1 MKRVLWFVGI
11 GITLVFL
18 LFYFWPVQGGLET
31 VTVKNGASL
40 SQVAEE
46 LEGKDIINSKMLFS
60 LYVRMFGGEGKIRAG
75 VYEIQ
80 KGESYGE
87 ILEVLTSGKS
97 KQVKFTIPEGYT
109 IRQIDTLLAEKGFIQ
124 KVEFEKCAKETCKG
138 KNLEGFLFPDTY
150 FLDHGSFSVESFM
163 ALLLNTFDKKVSQE
177 LKDDILKSGRTI
189 QEIITMASILEKEVR
204 HEEDLPIV
212 SGILWK
218 RFDAKW
224 GLDVDA
230 TLLYD
235 RENSDDREI
244 SNEDIQ
250 SDSPYNTRKWRGLP
264 PTPIGNPGL
273 KTILASLHPEKSE
286 YWFYLS
292 KEDGSMAYARTNE
305 EHNQNKVLYLK

>member
-1 MKRVLWFVGI
+1 MKRIIWFIGI
-11 GITLVFL
+11 GIILVFL
-18 LFYFWPVQGGLET
+18 FFYFLPFKGGLEA
-31 VTVKNGASL
+31 VTVKKGASL
-40 SQVAEE
+40 SQVSEE
-46 LEGKDIINSKMLFS
+46 LDGKDIISSKTLFS

-75 VYEIQ
+75 MYEIK

-97 KQVKFTIPEGYT
+97 KQVKLTIPEGYT
-109 IRQIDTLLAEKGFIQ
+109 IRQIDTLLVEKGFVQ
-124 KVEFEKCAKETCKG
+124 KGEFEKCAKETCKG

-150 FLDHGSFSVESFM
+150 FLDYGSFSSESLVD
-163 ALLLNTFDKKVSQE
+163 LLLNTFDKKVSQE
-177 LKDDILKSGRTI
+177 LKDDILKSGRTV
-189 QEIITMASILEKEVR
+189 QEIVIMASILEKEVR
-204 HEEDLPIV
+204 HEEDLRIV

-218 RFDAKW
+218 RYDAKW

-235 RENSDDREI
+235 RENSDREI
-244 SNEDIQ
+244 SNEDLQ

-273 KTILASLHPEKSE
+273 KTILAALHPKTSE

-292 KEDGSMAYARTNE
+292 KEDGVMAYARTNE
-305 EHNQNKVLYLK
+305 EHNQNKILYLK

>member
-1 MKRVLWFVGI
+1 MKRLWPYLIGVLAI
-11 GITLVFL
+11 ILI
-18 LFYFWPVQGGLET
+18 FYFWQVQGGLEA
-31 VTVKNGASL
+31 VTIKTGASL

-46 LEGKDIINSKMLFS
+46 LEEKDIINSKTFFS

-80 KGESYGE
+80 KGENYGE

-97 KQVKFTIPEGYT
+97 KQVKVTIPEGYT

-124 KVEFEKCAKETCKG
+124 KGEFEKCAKETCKE

-150 FLDHGSFSVESFM
+150 FLDYGSFSVESLTD
-163 ALLLNTFDKKVSQE
+163 LLLNTFDKKVSQD
-177 LKDDILKSGRTI
+177 LHDDIVKSGRTI
-189 QEIITMASILEKEVR
+189 QEIIIMASILEKEVR
-204 HEEDLPIV
+204 HEEDLKIV

-218 RFDAKW
+218 RYDAKW

-235 RENSDDREI
+235 RENSDREI
-244 SNEDIQ
+244 SNEDLQ

-273 KTILASLHPEKSE
+273 KTVQAALHPEKSD

-292 KEDGSMAYARTNE
+292 KSDGTMVYAKTNE
-305 EHNQNKVLYLK
+305 EHNQNKIKFLR